1 MASSAERR
9 VSWALTRQEGKE
21 SLRVSLQMIPGDGD
35 RGSSR
40 LTKPSFGHGFM
51 GAVGF
56 VITQQCGV
64 EMSEK
69 TEQEYCMVRRGV

>member
-9 VSWALTRQEGKE
+9 VSWALTWQEGKE
-21 SLRVSLQMIPGDGD
+21 SLRVSLRMIPGDGE

-40 LTKPSFGHGFM
+40 LTKPSFSHGFM
-51 GAVGF
+51 GAVGL

-64 EMSEK
+64 GMSGK
-69 TEQEYCMVRRGV
+69 TEQEYWMVRRGV